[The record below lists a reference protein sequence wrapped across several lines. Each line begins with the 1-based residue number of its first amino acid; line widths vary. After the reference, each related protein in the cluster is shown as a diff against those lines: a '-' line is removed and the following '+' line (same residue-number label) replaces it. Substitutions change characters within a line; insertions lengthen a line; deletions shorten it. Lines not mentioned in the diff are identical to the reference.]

1 MDEVAIPGRYQQYF
15 RPDKR
20 STHKAEGSLL
30 SMDRSRSPKKV
41 SAAKWSQHNSNL
53 EGLVLDGESS
63 LDLDGQEVTGERGS
77 RPSSVSSRTS
87 RRGFDNVGWRAL
99 EETYARDVLPHPY
112 FHQDYLD
119 ITEIKLL
126 PDRKTF
132 QLWYRPKPDD
142 SVSAD
147 EIAEVIT
154 KHGYA
159 FKAMLAR
166 HAPRSS
172 SASSRL
178 VFQLV
183 RQSDRQADMPDLWR
197 KLEEQVDLHSG
208 QNDIIDVG
216 KQEEEKVPLRGVGGR
231 RRK

>member
-1 MDEVAIPGRYQQYF
+1 MGEVAIPGRHQQYF

-20 STHKAEGSLL
+20 STRKAEGSVL

-41 SAAKWSQHNSNL
+41 SAAKWSQHDSNL
-53 EGLVLDGESS
+53 EGIVLDG
-63 LDLDGQEVTGERGS
+63 DIDGQDVAGEVES

-99 EETYARDVLPHPY
+99 EETFARD
-112 FHQDYLD
+112 
-119 ITEIKLL
+119 IKLL

-142 SVSAD
+142 RVSAD

-154 KHGYA
+154 KHGHA

-166 HAPRSS
+166 HAPRTS

-183 RQSDRQADMPDLWR
+183 RQSDRQADMSDLWR
-197 KLEEQVDLHSG
+197 KLEEQVDLNSG
-208 QNDIIDVG
+208 QNDISDVE
-216 KQEEEKVPLRGVGGR
+216 KQAEEKASTREVVGR